1 LEVVEWT
8 GPQGDS
14 NDPPPPDTLAEDKFR
29 GAMLQI
35 RDVFAKSWP
44 IMRAYRRAG
53 NAPPAPN
60 ATIFAVDVMFASTD
74 TEVMSAEFSGYVED
88 EEEAGEPNTA
98 PSLYVAAEHIDV
110 HTREPTPMWEQVL
123 GSEFPF
129 L

>member
-1 LEVVEWT
+1 
-8 GPQGDS
+8 
-14 NDPPPPDTLAEDKFR
+14 
-29 GAMLQI
+29 MLQI

-44 IMRAYRRAG
+44 SMRSYRRAG

-74 TEVMSAEFSGYVED
+74 TEVMSAEFSGCVED
-88 EEEAGEPNTA
+88 EEEAGEPNTV

-110 HTREPTPMWEQVL
+110 HTREATPMWEQVL